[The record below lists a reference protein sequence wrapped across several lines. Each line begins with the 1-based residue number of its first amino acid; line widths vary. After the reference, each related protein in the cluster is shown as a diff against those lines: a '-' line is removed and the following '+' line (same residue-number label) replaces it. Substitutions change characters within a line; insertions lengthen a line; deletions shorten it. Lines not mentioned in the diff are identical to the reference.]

1 MTLEEIA
8 MAKIRERYKPEVV
21 LANWRAMNEAL
32 PEMHE
37 GELLAA
43 LLEEARKPA
52 DERRNDVILRLH
64 RRYTKV
70 RQERELEEYLA

>member
-1 MTLEEIA
+1 M
-8 MAKIRERYKPEVV
+8 KIRERYRPEVV
-21 LANWRAMNEAL
+21 LASWRDVNEAL
-32 PEMHE
+32 PDMNE

-43 LLEEARKPA
+43 LQKESRKPV